1 MNKKPL
7 IGVSIIAVVLLVLAS
22 LTNVVGYQA
31 VQSSNQKII
40 NEEVDQK
47 ELLFQTIV
55 DFVNNK
61 EIQQVILKSQI
72 TKDGF
77 FYPYIKVP
85 IFNTPLI
92 TKSQLKQM
100 YVIGLMLSKT
110 ISKSRMHS
118 IIEKYQVNNQWV
130 QKEITVVIEKDAT
143 LNREIKQLSNSKC
156 DCGKENTALWHF
168 PVICT
173 IIFIPY
179 AIGIF
184 LYDFAAFI
192 HNYILIMI
200 IEKIFS
206 PLYQIGK
213 ILNCFWYTPY
223 FEELQKN
230 HITIKG

>member
-1 MNKKPL
+1 MDKYPL
-7 IGVSIIAVVLLVLAS
+7 IGVSICAVVLLILGS

-55 DFVNNK
+55 DFANNK

-72 TKDGF
+72 SKEGF
-77 FYPYIKVP
+77 FNPDVRFP

-100 YVIGLMLSKT
+100 YLVGLLLSKT
-110 ISKSRMHS
+110 ISKSKMHS
-118 IIEKYQVNNQWV
+118 IIEKYQVNNQAL

-168 PVICT
+168 PFLCSILF
-173 IIFIPY
+173 IINLGWCAAY
-179 AIGIF
+179 AFASIGHMFDLIYKLER
-184 LYDFAAFI
+184 LYNSIAEI
-192 HNYILIMI
+192 HT
-200 IEKIFS
+200 
-206 PLYQIGK
+206 
-213 ILNCFWYTPY
+213 ILNCLF
-223 FEELQKN
+223 
-230 HITIKG
+230 